1 MMEGL
6 VGVYDLDHNTTPEVV
21 RISKVSNI
29 LNCWEMSIDEYSWPQ
44 RIAGNC
50 VFLSDLI
57 RDKGVKSSKKAES
70 KRRLKSRNRVRKTS
84 A

>member
-29 LNCWEMSIDEYSWPQ
+29 LRRWNCVNTQSLLVHK
-44 RIAGNC
+44 RIADSC
-50 VFLSDLI
+50 VLLI
-57 RDKGVKSSKKAES
+57 KRQAPKAA
-70 KRRLKSRNRVRKTS
+70 RRLSES
-84 A
+84 GA